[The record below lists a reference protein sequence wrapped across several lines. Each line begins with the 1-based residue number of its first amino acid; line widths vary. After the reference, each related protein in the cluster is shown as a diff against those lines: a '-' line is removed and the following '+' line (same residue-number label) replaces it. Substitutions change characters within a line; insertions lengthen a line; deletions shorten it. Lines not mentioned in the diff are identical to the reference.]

1 MSESTITLKI
11 EGMTCGGCEA
21 SLVRVLSQL
30 EGVRGVQ
37 ASHQRREAVLRI
49 DPDRAPSD
57 EALSAAVE
65 RAGFERVG

>member
-1 MSESTITLKI
+1 MAESTLVLKI

-37 ASHQRREAVLRI
+37 ASHQRREAVLRV
-49 DPDRAPSD
+49 DADRTPSD
-57 EALSAAVE
+57 EVLSAAVE